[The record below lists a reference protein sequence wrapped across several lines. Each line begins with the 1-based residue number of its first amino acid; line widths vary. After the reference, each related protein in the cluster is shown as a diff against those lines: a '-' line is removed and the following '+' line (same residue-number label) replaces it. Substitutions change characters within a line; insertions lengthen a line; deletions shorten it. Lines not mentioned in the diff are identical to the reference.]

1 MCTVK
6 PYHILNEGFGL
17 VAVRLPS
24 LSRGNGLGLWH
35 NFRYFYPCLYTGFTQ
50 VYYNTSIHTKK
61 KKKNTSGD
69 LGEGYNVELQKNRFI
84 AHNIIRNVHKNY
96 AKGLYRDS
104 ELLEDNVSYA
114 GLGSAGS

>member
-24 LSRGNGLGLWH
+24 LFRGNGFGLWH
-35 NFRYFYPCLYTGFTQ
+35 NFIYFYPYLYTGFTQ
-50 VYYNTSIHTKK
+50 VYYNTSIY
-61 KKKNTSGD
+61 KKNTSGD
-69 LGEGYNVELQKNRFI
+69 LGEGYNVELKKNRFI
-84 AHNIIRNVHKNY
+84 AHNIIRNVYKIY

-104 ELLEDNVSYA
+104 ELLEDKVSYA